1 MDGRKTTGQPEGI
14 SDDKDREVYNFDNAV
29 AQEGFVVSK
38 ATPETEL
45 VNIPKDK
52 ALSKTIGR
60 KGWAKQSR
68 EERRLENRDIGPRS
82 ESLRQAP
89 KNVEPLFKE
98 RIGRI
103 EDREEFN
110 DEEEGIDKRKVTV
123 YKAPKGRKAWLTER
137 RRRE

>member
-1 MDGRKTTGQPEGI
+1 M
-14 SDDKDREVYNFDNAV
+14 YNFDNAV

-60 KGWAKQSR
+60 KGWAKHSR

-103 EDREEFN
+103 EDKEEFN
-110 DEEEGIDKRKVTV
+110 DELEGIDKRKVTV
-123 YKAPKGRKAWLTER
+123 YKAPRGRKAWLTER